1 MTAIPPYRLLKML
14 EQALYA
20 VDGIGS
26 TRHKKYKNLD
36 EYRLVI
42 RKVLQN
48 LKDTTVEI
56 MQSGNL
62 EAIKAAGN
70 IGDRVSRE
78 CSQFRDPDFNEVFWD
93 ELTEFYP
100 QTENSYSWQRKG
112 LSHETELKLF
122 TRAVEHTITPSKF
135 IRSDLNGYQG
145 ALFLDLLTMVVE
157 KLSMPY
163 RKIDLSLEYAFDYL
177 KKRLRDRDFQVL
189 ATDHILAHQAVYF
202 PVIEQ
207 LLSICH
213 LDASY
218 DRESRSAEHHRDTK
232 NAMFKLL
239 DHGPDDRIY
248 SFEIPAGDVFK
259 SLRKSLSWPAEFL
272 ADLYDMNPHPVIR
285 AQAEMAFDLPEGPTP
300 YRHFERMGIV
310 RSPEWHA
317 ENQESRS
324 YSKQIPLY
332 EYAIYSPGIEISV
345 NWIRNMN
352 TNLSS
357 ETMADFIGLLEGVK
371 IKDTEVRRKSQ
382 VLFDALVERASERSG
397 DWMFRKIKES
407 SLDPRYFA
415 KHPKLR
421 GELLEDR
428 LGL

>member
-1 MTAIPPYRLLKML
+1 MNAIPPYRLLKKL
-14 EQALYA
+14 EQALHA
-20 VDGIGS
+20 VSGIGS
-26 TRHKKYKNLD
+26 TRHEKYKHPD
-36 EYRLVI
+36 EYRLAI
-42 RKVLQN
+42 RKVLQE
-48 LKDTTVEI
+48 LKDTTIEI
-56 MQSGNL
+56 MQSGHF

-93 ELTEFYP
+93 ELTDFYP
-100 QTENSYSWQRKG
+100 QTEKSYSWQRKG
-112 LSHETELKLF
+112 LPHETELKLF
-122 TRAVEHTITPSKF
+122 TRAVEHAITPSKV
-135 IRSDLNGYQG
+135 IRTDLNDYQG

-163 RKIDLSLEYAFDYL
+163 RKIDLSLEYAFDYF
-177 KKRLRDRDFQVL
+177 KKRLNDRDFQTL
-189 ATDHILAHQAVYF
+189 ATDHMLAHQSVYF

-207 LLSICH
+207 LLSICE
-213 LDASY
+213 LEATY
-218 DRESRSAEHHRDTK
+218 DRESRSGEHHRDTK

-239 DHGPDDRIY
+239 DHGPDDQIY

-259 SLRKSLSWPAEFL
+259 NLKKSLSWPAEFL
-272 ADLYDMNPHPVIR
+272 ADLYDINPHPVII
-285 AQAEMAFDLPEGPTP
+285 ALAEMAFDLPEGPIP
-300 YRHFERMGIV
+300 YLHFERMGIV

-332 EYAIYSPGIEISV
+332 EYAIYKPGIEVSV
-345 NWIRNMN
+345 NWIKNTN

-357 ETMADFIGLLEGVK
+357 ERMVDFVRLLEAVK
-371 IKDTEVRRKSQ
+371 TKDPEALRKSQ
-382 VLFDALVERASERSG
+382 VLFDALVDRASERSES
-397 DWMFRKIKES
+397 WMMKKIKES

-415 KHPKLR
+415 KHSKLR